1 MRAAFRYPPKGA
13 CKHIRT
19 KRRVRKEYQYLY
31 VAVNSP
37 AGSGGKN
44 FFFLFSFLKICFC
57 CGVFSYTAPK
67 KKLQGRIR
75 RRKKS
80 TMRGR
85 KKEKLYRGRER
96 KKRLVLLPAPLLLT
110 FNGCC
115 SGGAVLLVESL
126 CNLWSKQCVQRNTN
140 FRLPNVLG
148 RSNWAWW
155 APLAGPKSSR
165 RVDCFKVVKSSRFL
179 IFFNLSSLLS
189 SRLLPTGAPSCLAH
203 PSSIQTIQENKG
215 APLFRLFFPNI
226 LFLFPAMN

>member
-57 CGVFSYTAPK
+57 CGVFSYPAPK

-85 KKEKLYRGRER
+85 KKEKLYVRGRER

-126 CNLWSKQCVQRNTN
+126 CNL
-140 FRLPNVLG
+140 
-148 RSNWAWW
+148 
-155 APLAGPKSSR
+155 
-165 RVDCFKVVKSSRFL
+165 
-179 IFFNLSSLLS
+179 
-189 SRLLPTGAPSCLAH
+189 
-203 PSSIQTIQENKG
+203 
-215 APLFRLFFPNI
+215 
-226 LFLFPAMN
+226 